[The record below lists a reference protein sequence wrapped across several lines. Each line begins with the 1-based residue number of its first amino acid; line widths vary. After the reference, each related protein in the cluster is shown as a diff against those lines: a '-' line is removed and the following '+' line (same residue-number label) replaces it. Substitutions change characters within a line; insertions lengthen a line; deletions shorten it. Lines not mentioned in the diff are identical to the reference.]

1 MLEPYFHVKTGLE
14 LLLIFEHF
22 EQNENKFTIKLTILF
37 LFQQIKLNILNLNT
51 MTIVERY
58 KKPTPKFFKT
68 LRNIGIALATA
79 GGAIIAAPISMPAI
93 VVTIATYMTV
103 AGTVATAVSQ
113 AVVADD
119 ENTETDE
126 TDDGL

>member
-1 MLEPYFHVKTGLE
+1 M
-14 LLLIFEHF
+14 
-22 EQNENKFTIKLTILF
+22 N
-37 LFQQIKLNILNLNT
+37 
-51 MTIVERY
+51 IVERY

-93 VVTIATYMTV
+93 VLTIATYMTV

-113 AVVADD
+113 AVVTDD
-119 ENTETDE
+119 ENIDTDAN
-126 TDDGL
+126 DDGL

>member
-1 MLEPYFHVKTGLE
+1 M
-14 LLLIFEHF
+14 
-22 EQNENKFTIKLTILF
+22 N
-37 LFQQIKLNILNLNT
+37 
-51 MTIVERY
+51 IVERY

-93 VVTIATYMTV
+93 MVTIATYMTV

-113 AVVADD
+113 AVVTDD
-119 ENTETDE
+119 ENTDTDAN
-126 TDDGL
+126 DDGL

>member
-1 MLEPYFHVKTGLE
+1 M
-14 LLLIFEHF
+14 
-22 EQNENKFTIKLTILF
+22 
-37 LFQQIKLNILNLNT
+37 NIA
-51 MTIVERY
+51 ERY

-79 GGAIIAAPISMPAI
+79 GGAIIAAPITMPAI

-113 AVVADD
+113 AVVTDE

-126 TDDGL
+126 NDDGL